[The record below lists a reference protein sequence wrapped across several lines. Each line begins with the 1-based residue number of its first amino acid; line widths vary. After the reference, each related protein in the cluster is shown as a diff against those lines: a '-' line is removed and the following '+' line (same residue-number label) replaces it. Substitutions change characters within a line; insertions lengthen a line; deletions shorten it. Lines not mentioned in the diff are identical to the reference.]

1 MGLGF
6 AGVFFIL
13 SHTIGYSR
21 AGMVIV
27 PSILLASLTS
37 PTDPAA
43 NLAVIHEYH
52 AKGKVTSTILGVS
65 GLDDILVI
73 INFSIAAAVARMIAT
88 TSQLS
93 VHDSVFTPLFVIF
106 GGIIT
111 GIVFGAG
118 FNAVNSLIARESE
131 GAIIVYVFALLF
143 LCYGTAGL
151 FGLEE
156 LLTSLSMGVVVGN
169 YNFMQEKIIGM
180 IERYTE
186 ELIFVLFFTL
196 SGMHLN
202 FSIFPAMLPFVVLYV
217 LLRTLGKYLGAVIG
231 ADMARSP
238 KGLGKNVAWGLIPQG
253 GIVIGLALLIGY
265 DPAFSLISEPAIA
278 VIIGATVVH
287 EIVGPMM
294 FKMALVKA
302 GEIL

>member
-1 MGLGF
+1 
-6 AGVFFIL
+6 
-13 SHTIGYSR
+13 
-21 AGMVIV
+21 
-27 PSILLASLTS
+27 
-37 PTDPAA
+37 
-43 NLAVIHEYH
+43 
-52 AKGKVTSTILGVS
+52 
-65 GLDDILVI
+65 
-73 INFSIAAAVARMIAT
+73 AVARMIAT

-111 GIVFGAG
+111 GIVFGAA
-118 FNAVNSLIARESE
+118 FNAVSSLIARESE
-131 GAIIVYVFALLF
+131 GSVIVYVYALLF
-143 LCYGTAGL
+143 LCYGPAGL
-151 FGLEE
+151 FGLDE
-156 LLTSLSMGVVVGN
+156 LLTSLTMGVIVGN
-169 YNFMQEKIIGM
+169 YHLVQEKIIGM
-180 IERYTE
+180 IERYIE

-196 SGMHLN
+196 RGMYLN

-231 ADMARSP
+231 AGMARSP
-238 KGLGKNVAWGLIPQG
+238 KGLGKNVAWGLILQAG
-253 GIVIGLALLIGY
+253 IGLALLIGY